1 MSQAKSALAMQKAT
15 ETVFVFLVFVF
26 WYLITGSLLVSQAK
40 SALAMQKATETV
52 QQKMKKHKADVSE
65 TLFL

>member
-1 MSQAKSALAMQKAT
+1 M
-15 ETVFVFLVFVF
+15 
-26 WYLITGSLLVSQAK
+26 SQAK

-65 TLFL
+65 TLFLNPIMPLSIGPVHFHFKGCWVVVFIFIQILI

>member
-1 MSQAKSALAMQKAT
+1 M
-15 ETVFVFLVFVF
+15 
-26 WYLITGSLLVSQAK
+26 SQAK

-65 TLFL
+65 TLFLEIFYMLGNLPAFS